1 MILRRIEMAHSV
13 RTLLFVLV
21 ALVAGASPAF
31 GATDA
36 KPMVGEI
43 APLVVFNRTIIVF
56 RLPFLGASP
65 SARAERARTFIDAAL
80 REGGDLKVEVRPNPE
95 GQLVMLDNKLAFVVT
110 DEDATAGL
118 QESAE
123 AAAQRAVRM
132 LEQVVAET
140 REARNAEAML
150 KALTWSAAATLVFV
164 LLLWPLFRF
173 RGWLARKLQKFAD
186 ADARARPVSGARVL
200 EEQYLIPLAL
210 RLLVLLRWLVI
221 ALLIYEWLSFVL
233 SRFPYTRPWGEG
245 LNSYLVTLVQGLA
258 KGIVDAIPGLVTAIA
273 IFVLARFFV
282 GFFGSFLER
291 MARVSELDWLSPD
304 TLPTTRRLGSIVIW
318 LFAVVMAYPYL
329 PGAQTEA
336 FKGLSVLLGVM
347 VSLGSTSVIGQA
359 LAGLIL
365 TYTRTIRP
373 GEYVRVAEH
382 EGTVTVMGAF
392 TTRIRTGLG
401 EELVLPNS
409 VITANVTKNYSRAVQ
424 GTGYIV
430 DTTVTIGY
438 DTPWRQIEAMLIEAA
453 RRTPGILAD
462 PTPRVF
468 QTALSDFYPEYRLVA
483 QAIPSTASS
492 RAEVL
497 TTLHANIQDVFNEH
511 GVQIMSPHYMT
522 DSAEAKVVKPEDW
535 YRAPARKD

>member
-1 MILRRIEMAHSV
+1 MGHSV
-13 RTLLFVLV
+13 RTLLFVLL
-21 ALVAGASPAF
+21 ALIAGALSALA
-31 GATDA
+31 ATDA
-36 KPMVGEI
+36 KPAIGEAVDGGPI
-43 APLVVFNRTIIVF
+43 APVVVFNRTIIVF
-56 RLPFLGASP
+56 RVPFLGAP
-65 SARAERARTFIDAAL
+65 AAQRAERARTFIDAAL
-80 REGGDLKVEVRPNPE
+80 REGGNLKVEIKPNPE
-95 GQLVMLDNKLAFVVT
+95 GQLVMIDNKLAFIVT

-123 AAAQRAVRM
+123 AAAQRAAHT

-140 REARNAEAML
+140 REARNTEAML
-150 KALTWSAAATLVFV
+150 KALAWSAAATLVFA
-164 LLLWPLFRF
+164 LLLWPLLRF
-173 RGWLARKLQKFAD
+173 RGWLAGKLQKFAV
-186 ADARARPVSGARVL
+186 ADVHARPLSGSRIF
-200 EEQYLIPLAL
+200 EEQYLIPVVL
-210 RLLVLLRWLVI
+210 RLLIGLRWLII
-221 ALLIYEWLSFVL
+221 ALLVYEWLSFVL

-245 LNSYLVTLVQGLA
+245 LNTYLVTLIQGLA

-373 GEYVRVAEH
+373 GEYVRVGEH
-382 EGTVTVMGAF
+382 EGTVTVMGPF

-424 GTGYIV
+424 GAGYIV

-438 DTPWRQIEAMLIEAA
+438 ETPWRQIEAMLIEAA

>member
-1 MILRRIEMAHSV
+1 MAHSV
-13 RTLLFVLV
+13 RTLLFVLL

-31 GATDA
+31 AAADA
-36 KPMVGEI
+36 KPVGDEI

-56 RLPFLGASP
+56 RVPFLGAP
-65 SARAERARTFIDAAL
+65 AAQRAERARTFINTAL
-80 REGGDLKVEVRPNPE
+80 REGGDLKVEVKPNPE

-110 DEDATAGL
+110 TDDATAGL

-123 AAAQRAVRM
+123 AAAQRAART

-140 REARNAEAML
+140 REARNAEAIL
-150 KALTWSAAATLVFV
+150 KALTWSAAATLVFM

-173 RGWLARKLQKFAD
+173 RGWLAGKLQRFSVTQVRTHAPGS
-186 ADARARPVSGARVL
+186 ARIF
-200 EEQYLIPLAL
+200 EEQYLIPFAM
-210 RLLVLLRWLVI
+210 RLLVVLRWLII
-221 ALLIYEWLSFVL
+221 ALLVYEWLSFVL

-245 LNSYLVTLVQGLA
+245 LNTYLLTLIQGLA
-258 KGIVDAIPGLVTAIA
+258 KGIVDAIPDLITAIA

-282 GFFGSFLER
+282 GFFGGLLER
-291 MARVSELDWLSPD
+291 MARGSELEWLSPD
-304 TLPTTRRLGSIVIW
+304 TLPTTRRLCSIVIW

-336 FKGLSVLLGVM
+336 FKGLSVLLGLM

-359 LAGLIL
+359 LSGLIL

-382 EGTVTVMGAF
+382 EGTVTAMGAF

-401 EELVLPNS
+401 EELILPNS
-409 VITANVTKNYSRAVQ
+409 VITANVTKNYSRAVK
-424 GTGYIV
+424 GAGYIV

-453 RRTPGILAD
+453 RRTPGVLAD
-462 PTPRVF
+462 PSPRVF

-522 DSAEAKVVKPEDW
+522 DAAEAKVVRPEDW